1 MKKLLSILVCIM
13 IAMSSF
19 GFIGCDK
26 EGSLFGGNADVT
38 YTITVDAPEN
48 GTLTASKTK
57 AVVGESVTFTVT
69 PQTGYVLAGLYLNGS
84 KVDFNG
90 NQYTVKNVLRDYSAE
105 AVFAK
110 DVVTVSFDGEG
121 TSGFGDKTLSYGDA
135 YGELPTPLGLGKTFA
150 YWQNEKGE
158 AVTDIDTVDAIDGS
172 EVLTAVFTDMP
183 ESLKAM
189 HTPFSIT
196 TTYYDAAATKYGV
209 TWHTRQ
215 EPIAPKLFV
224 VEGDGSNFDNAVV
237 YDGEKMQWLTTD
249 YGYEWIIHVVIEN
262 LKFDTT
268 YSVKFGDYC
277 VNAWSKVFTFT
288 TREEYNEDVEFIYIT
303 DTQENQHVAHQN
315 GVDTYMS
322 QVMIDAV
329 AKFPN
334 ADFIAHGGDYV
345 NDAQYPCR
353 WEEMIDSVD
362 EYLFTYP
369 TQIAAGN
376 HADPTS
382 YANLSNRH
390 TVDVLFNVDSQ
401 VSDEAS
407 TRGSVY
413 SFDYG
418 PMHFVVL
425 ASNDA
430 LASAH
435 KYAYSEEQIA
445 WFIEDMQKANANPDI
460 KWTVVMV
467 HQGPIWPSFTQLNS
481 NSFVSVMGPQIIP
494 IMDELNLDLVLYGHN
509 HYIDS
514 TYPLVWDDSIT
525 EVGVDNLKV
534 KPATKTIE
542 KVSFDG
548 DTVDKFVYASANDDR
563 GTVFHQIGAAGNQV
577 TGTTYKWSELEANLA
592 KLPNYRMLLS
602 GASSA
607 TPVGKNLQMY
617 AYVQVDQD
625 SLVVRTYGVEVDAQ
639 IKDAT
644 FTAGEHRYYLDGFM
658 LAK

>member
-1 MKKLLSILVCIM
+1 MKKLLSILVCII

-19 GFIGCDK
+19 AFIGCN
-26 EGSLFGGNADVT
+26 ESGSLLGEKPDVT
-38 YTITVDAPEN
+38 YTISVDEPEN
-48 GTLTASKTK
+48 GVLTASKSNV
-57 AVVGESVTFTVT
+57 VVGESVTFTANANN
-69 PQTGYVLAGLYLNGS
+69 GYVLEGLYLNGA
-84 KVDFNG
+84 KVDFTG
-90 NQYTVKNVLRDYSAE
+90 NTYTVKNVLRNYTAK
-105 AVFAK
+105 AVFAV
-110 DVVTVSFDGEG
+110 DTVVVSFEGEG
-121 TSGFGDKTLSYGDA
+121 TSGFGDKTLGFGDA
-135 YGELPTPLGLGKTFA
+135 YGSLPTPLGLGKTFA
-150 YWQNEKGE
+150 YWANEKGE
-158 AVTDIDTVDAIDGS
+158 AVTDIDKVDAIDGR

-183 ESLKAM
+183 ETLKAM

-196 TTYYDAAATKYGV
+196 TSYYDAAATKYGV

-237 YDGEKMQWLTTD
+237 YNGEKMKWLTTD

-262 LKFDTT
+262 LKFNTT

-288 TREEYNEDVEFIYIT
+288 TREEYAEDVEFIYLT
-303 DTQENQHVAHQN
+303 DTQENQHVAYQN

-322 QVMIDAV
+322 QVMMDAV
-329 AKFPN
+329 ASFPN

-353 WEEMIDSVD
+353 WEEMINSVD
-362 EYLFTYP
+362 EYLFQYP

-401 VSDEAS
+401 MSDDAS
-407 TRGSVY
+407 ARGPVY

-425 ASNDA
+425 ASNDG
-430 LASAH
+430 LSNG
-435 KYAYSEEQIA
+435 YAYSQAQVA

-460 KWTVVMV
+460 KWTVVLV
-467 HQGPIWPSFTQLNS
+467 HQGPIIPSFSGLNS
-481 NSFVSVMGPQIIP
+481 NAFTSVMGPQIIP
-494 IMDELNLDLVLYGHN
+494 IMDELDLDLVLYGHN

-525 EVGVDNLKV
+525 EVGVDKLKV

-542 KVSFDG
+542 KVTFDG
-548 DTVDKFVYASANDDR
+548 DKVDKFVYASAQDDR
-563 GTVFHQIGAAGNQV
+563 GTVFHQIGASGNQV
-577 TGTTYKWSELEANLA
+577 TGTVYKWSELEANLA
-592 KLPNYRMLLS
+592 KLPNYRMLMS
-602 GASSA
+602 CASSA

-639 IKDAT
+639 IKDST
-644 FTAGEHRYYLDGFM
+644 FTAGKHRYYLDGFM